1 MENSG
6 PEIPI
11 CYKLKEGKKV
21 AIMQKAW
28 EAQVGV
34 ESSCCF

>member
-6 PEIPI
+6 SEILF
-11 CYKLKEGKKV
+11 CYKLKEGKKM

-28 EAQVGV
+28 EAQFVAA
-34 ESSCCF
+34 S